1 MTRPAAVYA
10 GLLLIVATGTA
21 LSLTIARAG
30 LPMFQNWWTLWSTD
44 PESAAIIL
52 WDLRVPRALLAIL
65 IGGAL
70 GISGAG
76 LQGLLRNPLAEP
88 GITGASAGAAL
99 CAILVFYFGVADA
112 FPLALPLAGIGGAL
126 ASVALLYLAAGR
138 GAPTLTLILAGVA
151 ISAIAGALSSLA
163 LNLAPSPYAAIEI
176 VFWSLGSLT
185 DRSMVHVWLAGPF
198 ILAGAAML
206 LAAGRGLDA
215 LTLGDEAAEAMGAH
229 VTRTRFLVVA
239 GTGLAVGAAV
249 SVAGVIGFIGLV
261 APHILRPLLAHRP
274 SALMPASFLGGAGLL
289 LFADA
294 TARFLSPGP
303 ELKIGVVTAL
313 VGAPFFLWAVFA
325 SRRDA

>member
-1 MTRPAAVYA
+1 MRGARVYIVLGLAVLA
-10 GLLLIVATGTA
+10 GAG
-21 LSLTIARAG
+21 LSLTVTRSG
-30 LPMFQNWWTLWSTD
+30 LPLMHGLWALWDTD
-44 PESAAIIL
+44 PESASLIL
-52 WDLRVPRALLAIL
+52 WELRVPRMLLATL

-70 GISGAG
+70 GISGAA

-88 GITGASAGAAL
+88 GITGASAGAAF
-99 CAILVFYFGVADA
+99 CAILAFYFGFADD
-112 FPLALPLAGIGGAL
+112 FPLALPLAGIAGAL
-126 ASVALLYLAAGR
+126 IAVTLLYVAAGR

-185 DRSMVHVWLAGPF
+185 DRSMTHVLLAAPF
-198 ILAGAAML
+198 IVVGAAMI

-215 LTLGDEAAEAMGAH
+215 LTLGEEAAEAMGAQL
-229 VTRTRFLVVA
+229 TRTRFLVVV

-249 SVAGVIGFIGLV
+249 SVSGVIGFIGLV
-261 APHILRPLLAHRP
+261 APHLLRPFLGHRP
-274 SALMPASFLGGAGLL
+274 AALLPASFLGGAALL
-289 LFADA
+289 LFAD
-294 TARFLSPGP
+294 TIARYLSPGP

>member
-1 MTRPAAVYA
+1 MRTYAVL
-10 GLLLIVATGTA
+10 GVLLLAGIA
-21 LSLTIARAG
+21 LSLTTSRAG
-30 LPMFQNWWTLWSTD
+30 LPMLQDWWTLWSTD
-44 PESAAIIL
+44 PDSAATIL
-52 WDLRVPRALLAIL
+52 WELRVPRAILGVL

-70 GISGAG
+70 GISGAV

-99 CAILVFYFGVADA
+99 GAILIFYFGSASA
-112 FPLALPLAGIGGAL
+112 FPMSLPLAGIAGAL
-126 ASVALLYLAAGR
+126 ISVVLLYIAAGR

-176 VFWSLGSLT
+176 VFWSMGSLT
-185 DRSMVHVWLAGPF
+185 DRSMDHVMLAAPF
-198 ILAGAAML
+198 IVLGAAMM

-215 LTLGDEAAEAMGAH
+215 LTLGDETAESMGANLA
-229 VTRTRFLVVA
+229 RTRLLVVV
-239 GTGLAVGAAV
+239 GVGLAVGASV
-249 SVAGVIGFIGLV
+249 SVSGVIGFVGLV
-261 APHILRPLLAHRP
+261 APHLLRRFVGHRP
-274 SALMPASFLGGAGLL
+274 SALLPAAFLGGAVLL

-294 TARFLSPGP
+294 AVRVLSPGP